1 MKYVPTFP
9 QMTEIK
15 CSFKHLICDS
25 LSSSVRNVMLL
36 IFLEL
41 LWTAPE
47 LLRDPDMLRKGTF
60 KGDIY
65 SFAIILQEVVV
76 RGPPYCMSELSAE
89 GRQLFQYIFKALHRA
104 LKKRLAKPLG

>member
-1 MKYVPTFP
+1 
-9 QMTEIK
+9 
-15 CSFKHLICDS
+15 
-25 LSSSVRNVMLL
+25 MLL
-36 IFLEL
+36 NLLEL

-47 LLRDPDMLRKGTF
+47 LLRDPAMRRKGTF

-89 GRQLFQYIFKALHRA
+89 GRQPFQYIWKALHKV
-104 LKKRLAKPLG
+104 LIKVLAKHLG